1 LGSFG
6 RGEMVPEFDAA
17 VFDIGETVPTPLGT
31 VIGPVK
37 TTFGHHL
44 IKVVERDG
52 FNGDNE

>member
-1 LGSFG
+1 
-6 RGEMVPEFDAA
+6 MVPEFDAA